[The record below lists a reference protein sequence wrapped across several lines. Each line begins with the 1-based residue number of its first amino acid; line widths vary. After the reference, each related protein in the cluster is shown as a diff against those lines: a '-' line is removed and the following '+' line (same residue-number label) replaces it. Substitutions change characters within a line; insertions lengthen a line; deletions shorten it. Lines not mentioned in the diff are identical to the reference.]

1 MLVFSKLSVVVLECL
16 GYVETVSGEGRFVV
30 RAETVP
36 EINETVFDEK
46 GKRMG
51 TVKRV
56 FGPVEGPYVTVSAE
70 NGMDLTDITGMKIYH
85 KGEVKNAKGNRK
97 HWRSG

>member
-1 MLVFSKLSVVVLECL
+1 
-16 GYVETVSGEGRFVV
+16 
-30 RAETVP
+30 
-36 EINETVFDEK
+36 
-46 GKRMG
+46 MG

-56 FGPVEGPYVTVSAE
+56 FGPVEGPYVTVNADD
-70 NGMDLTDITGMKIYH
+70 NIDMTVITGMKIYH